1 MLLRLLPTPSPSQPS
16 PPTILFTLPLPNSPY
31 TSRALPLPPNLLAHR
46 SLCLQED
53 IECGNVLLGDKA
65 TWISGIVDNVT
76 FSLPH
81 STILVHLVDGRT
93 LNVDLSEEC
102 VTVLHRVVREVQLS
116 FAAAAAPPAPPPPA
130 ASPAES
136 PRSSMS
142 SERSASSGTLS
153 PASAAARRTPGSLL
167 YSLLSP
173 LLPTS
178 PRVQPPA
185 HVAAHQQ
192 PARAHRRQARSLLVD
207 AYRRYVLPAL
217 KERLP
222 SHYLVWAI
230 QSEASSKMDEFTALR
245 DDICHMLTE
254 LGIDFDLTG
263 DTSFSSS
270 ATLRSPSMSEHST
283 AASSSEFG
291 DATSSNGDYTD
302 ASTPTGFLLRIP
314 PAHTLPLRHRSA
326 YTQLVARLSEL
337 AGRVGSITQLATR
350 YEREESKRKWLDQ
363 LDLQRDAEKA
373 VRRAFSNRLLPAS
386 GDRTAVP
393 VRRSALS
400 QCVTAEDVERASRQP
415 IGLGLAH
422 IPEDDYAI
430 CSDSDS
436 ESISEPELTDDRS
449 SASASPEPQTP
460 TYSCDEAPLLV
471 PSHSDDSLSDRDE
484 WDRETAPS
492 PEPEFMDRKAIRAS
506 PNAKLPEA
514 PTPMAALPWPA
525 LDVF

>member
-1 MLLRLLPTPSPSQPS
+1 M
-16 PPTILFTLPLPNSPY
+16 
-31 TSRALPLPPNLLAHR
+31 
-46 SLCLQED
+46 
-53 IECGNVLLGDKA
+53 
-65 TWISGIVDNVT
+65 T

-81 STILVHLVDGRT
+81 ATILVHLTDGRS
-93 LNVDLSEEC
+93 LNVDLSDDC
-102 VTVLHRVVREVQLS
+102 VSVLHRVVEEVQLS
-116 FAAAAAPPAPPPPA
+116 FAAAAAPPPPPPPS

-142 SERSASSGTLS
+142 SDRSTSSSATLS
-153 PASAAARRTPGSLL
+153 PASAAAARRTPGSLL

-178 PRVQPPA
+178 PRPQPPA

-230 QSEASSKMDEFTALR
+230 QSESGSKLDEFTALR
-245 DDICHMLTE
+245 DDICHLLSEM
-254 LGIDFDLTG
+254 GVDFDPMR

-270 ATLRSPSMSEHST
+270 SGLRSPSMSEHST

-291 DATSSNGDYTD
+291 DAVSSRSADDDSD

-314 PAHTLPLRHRSA
+314 AAHTLPLRQRSA
-326 YTQLVARLSEL
+326 YAQQVARLSQL
-337 AGRVGSITQLATR
+337 AGRVSSITKLASR

-363 LDLQRDAEKA
+363 LDLQRDADKA
-373 VRRAFSNRLLPAS
+373 VRRAFSNGLLPPSAA
-386 GDRTAVP
+386 RTAAP
-393 VRRSALS
+393 LRHSALRQS
-400 QCVTAEDVERASRQP
+400 FTAEDIERAAKQP

-422 IPEDDYAI
+422 IPEGDDYAI
-430 CSDSDS
+430 CSDSSDA
-436 ESISEPELTDDRS
+436 ESFVDQSEPDLTDDRS

-460 TYSCDEAPLLV
+460 TYDEDAPPLM
-471 PSHSDDSLSDRDE
+471 PSLSEDSLSDRDE
-484 WDRETAPS
+484 WDREAAPS
-492 PEPEFMDRKAIRAS
+492 PEPELIGRKDKGSAINVKPDS
-506 PNAKLPEA
+506 P